1 MAAVEGETF
10 ATEPPTTEDHHKEPS
25 LTDLREMLLDI
36 QITVN
41 NILLEN
47 KKISEDVKELKSTV
61 KKQQTEIVGLRKQLT
76 KSRTQFTATDFLL
89 LTQRSFNPYPSIP
102 KILLDKDRKD

>member
-10 ATEPPTTEDHHKEPS
+10 ATEPPTTENHNKEPS
-25 LTDLREMLLDI
+25 LTDLREMLVDI

-47 KKISEDVKELKSTV
+47 KKISEDVKELKST
-61 KKQQTEIVGLRKQLT
+61 
-76 KSRTQFTATDFLL
+76 F
-89 LTQRSFNPYPSIP
+89 
-102 KILLDKDRKD
+102 